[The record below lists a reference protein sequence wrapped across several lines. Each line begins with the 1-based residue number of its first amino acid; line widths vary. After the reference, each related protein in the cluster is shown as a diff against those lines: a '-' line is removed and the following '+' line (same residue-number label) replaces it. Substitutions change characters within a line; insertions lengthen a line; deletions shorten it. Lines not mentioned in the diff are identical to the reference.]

1 MWAKSFRESY
11 CEALGCPVEDFQRRV
26 FWRCLYRRS
35 LPLSVL
41 VYWLKPKHFDLD
53 LQTIRQ
59 LGVCRSTQE
68 FRAELEAFRYEYQM
82 QGGILRQLRVRVSGK
97 RLMGLLRE
105 VLEATDQP
113 VRSRQTARADAKG

>member
-1 MWAKSFRESY
+1 MWSKSFRESY
-11 CEALGCPVEDFQRRV
+11 CERFQCPAEGFENRV

-35 LPLSVL
+35 LPLSLL
-41 VYWLKPKHFDLD
+41 VHLCNRKYFDLD

-68 FRAELEAFRYEYQM
+68 FRTELESFRYEYRM
-82 QGGILRQLRVRVSGK
+82 RGGFLRQLRVRVSGK

-105 VLEATDQP
+105 VLDDSSHG
-113 VRSRQTARADAKG
+113 VRPEKLLKST